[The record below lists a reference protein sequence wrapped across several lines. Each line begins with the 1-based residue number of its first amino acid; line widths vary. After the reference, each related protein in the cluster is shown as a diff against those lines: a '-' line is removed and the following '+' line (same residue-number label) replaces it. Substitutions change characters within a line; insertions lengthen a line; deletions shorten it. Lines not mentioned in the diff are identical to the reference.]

1 MKPDV
6 LYQTAKRKILD
17 ALPDI
22 LFFLFL
28 FYAILVLF
36 GVQYVI
42 VVSFVTLLY
51 KIRRKR
57 KQTPRRLCIMFFVQ
71 MALSILAFLA
81 SHSLLACVLLNIA
94 VPFLLVFLQSSQF
107 NQKGY
112 MASAMGFVFLQLRPI
127 PYTDFMTYLLV
138 MACSLGFA
146 VCCLL
151 LSSYGHR
158 REDDYALAR
167 KGIAL
172 LQEQMDAYL
181 KQKTDQ
187 QRKEELVNIQ
197 RLLYKQAY
205 QSRGFTYIATKEG
218 RLRYLFALLLQR
230 SSYFLEN
237 MDNIPVCSEQQQVLL
252 QRCMQFLKHV
262 ENFNCTDNSMLLEE
276 GQKLFTA
283 CRKKQDAVSLFLHN
297 FLQLF
302 LQILKD
308 LQDNKKEAV
317 HREWKLPE
325 ERKLRN
331 RLRMDSFEFRFASRL
346 SLVLLCGFLFAR
358 LSKLDHSYWLVLNAF
373 LLLQPMYEESAYR
386 LKTRFI
392 GTVFGCTV
400 IYLVLPHFP
409 GVAGHFLFASIV
421 VSLMYCATPGTWI
434 QAMFSTCFAITLTS
448 LAMRETIA
456 IEMRLTDSNL
466 NHTGIYLY
474 SKGKIM
480 IHLTFD
486 YKTDEKCTTPGQY
499 LKYHRTFQGFTTRE
513 LAEKVGIVPAT
524 LVLYENDRH
533 PIKHSTAVALANAL
547 GIDRNRLL
555 DKYTAFVDYPYS
567 SLLKKVRQELSL
579 TQMQMAEVIGIGQTS
594 YSGWEREIRVPR
606 RKEYE
611 KILAALKKL
620 KVNVDTYLCHPAST

>member
-262 ENFNCTDNSMLLEE
+262 ENLTVRIIQCCWRKGRSCLLPAE
-276 GQKLFTA
+276 KSRMPFPCFCITFCSSFYRFSRI
-283 CRKKQDAVSLFLHN
+283 CRITKKKQSIGN
-297 FLQLF
+297 GSC
-302 LQILKD
+302 
-308 LQDNKKEAV
+308 
-317 HREWKLPE
+317 R
-325 ERKLRN
+325 RN
-331 RLRMDSFEFRFASRL
+331 
-346 SLVLLCGFLFAR
+346 
-358 LSKLDHSYWLVLNAF
+358 
-373 LLLQPMYEESAYR
+373 ES
-386 LKTRFI
+386 
-392 GTVFGCTV
+392 C
-400 IYLVLPHFP
+400 
-409 GVAGHFLFASIV
+409 
-421 VSLMYCATPGTWI
+421 
-434 QAMFSTCFAITLTS
+434 
-448 LAMRETIA
+448 
-456 IEMRLTDSNL
+456 
-466 NHTGIYLY
+466 
-474 SKGKIM
+474 
-480 IHLTFD
+480 
-486 YKTDEKCTTPGQY
+486 
-499 LKYHRTFQGFTTRE
+499 
-513 LAEKVGIVPAT
+513 
-524 LVLYENDRH
+524 
-533 PIKHSTAVALANAL
+533 
-547 GIDRNRLL
+547 
-555 DKYTAFVDYPYS
+555 
-567 SLLKKVRQELSL
+567 
-579 TQMQMAEVIGIGQTS
+579 VIGCVWTALNFVLQAVFLWFCS
-594 YSGWEREIRVPR
+594 ADFYSPVCRSWIIPTGW
-606 RKEYE
+606 
-611 KILAALKKL
+611 
-620 KVNVDTYLCHPAST
+620 C